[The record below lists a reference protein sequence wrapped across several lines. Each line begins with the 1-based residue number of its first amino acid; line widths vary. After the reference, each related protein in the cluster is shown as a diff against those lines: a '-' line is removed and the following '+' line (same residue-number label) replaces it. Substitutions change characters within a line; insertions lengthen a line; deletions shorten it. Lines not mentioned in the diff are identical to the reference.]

1 MVFTREENMKLSFEY
16 LIKELKCYYGMNGS
30 DSRMVGFYSDQH
42 IKLREKADNFN
53 MINIADKYYDMIDD
67 LIYKIAG
74 GEE

>member
-1 MVFTREENMKLSFEY
+1 MVFTREKNMELAFEY

-30 DSRMVGFYSDQH
+30 NYKMVGFYSDQH